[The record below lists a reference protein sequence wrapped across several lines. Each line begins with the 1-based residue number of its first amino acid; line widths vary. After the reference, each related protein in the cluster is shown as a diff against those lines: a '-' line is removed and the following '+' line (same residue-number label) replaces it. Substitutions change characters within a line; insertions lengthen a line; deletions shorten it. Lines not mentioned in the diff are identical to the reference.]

1 MADRDEIQRFT
12 MAERLIHWAV
22 AISFVYL
29 VLSGL
34 ALFYPSFYW
43 LAYVLGGG
51 PVIRSWH
58 PIVGVLMFVFLAAMY
73 LKWRRDMRLDDLDRQ
88 WLRQIDKYI
97 RHAEGVPEAGRFNA
111 GQKLLFKTMSLMGL
125 LLLLSGIPLW
135 FPTRFSRNL
144 REWSI
149 LVHEIAALVAIGGLI
164 AHIYM
169 GTAVVRG
176 SMRAMLTGWVSRAW
190 ARAHHPRWAREVERT
205 P

>member
-34 ALFYPSFYW
+34 ALFHPSFYW

-51 PVIRSWH
+51 PVIRQWH
-58 PIVGVLMFVFLAAMY
+58 PIVGVLMFVFLTAMY
-73 LKWRRDMRLDDLDRQ
+73 LKWRRDMKLDDLDRR
-88 WLRQIDKYI
+88 WLRQVHKYI
-97 RHAEGVPEAGRFNA
+97 RHEEGVPEAGRFNA
-111 GQKLLFKTMSLMGL
+111 GQKLLFKTMTLMGV

-135 FPTRFSRNL
+135 FPMRFSRNL

-149 LVHEIAALVAIGGLI
+149 LVHEVAALVAIGGLI

-190 ARAHHPRWAREVERT
+190 ARAHHPRWAREFERT
-205 P
+205 S